1 MDLYREHILDHA
13 KNPRYAGVLDPCDI
27 EHEKHNPTCGDFLH
41 LTLRLDQYQNV
52 SEIAWEGE
60 GCAISQAAASL
71 LGEVVIGKS
80 IGEVLAISQ
89 DDVLKLLQIELSPNR
104 LKCALL
110 SLNALHE
117 GMDAYENRKKVN
129 E

>member
-1 MDLYREHILDHA
+1 MMDLYREHILDHA

-41 LTLRLDQYQNV
+41 LTLRLDEHQNV
-52 SEIAWEGE
+52 ADLAWEGE

-80 IGEVLAISQ
+80 VEEVLSISQ
-89 DDVLKLLQIELSPNR
+89 DDVLNLLQIELSPNR

-117 GMDAYENRKKVN
+117 GINAYESSKKG
-129 E
+129 

>member
-27 EHEKHNPTCGDFLH
+27 DHEKHNPTCGDFLH
-41 LTLRLDQYQNV
+41 LTIRLDQHQNV

-80 IGEVLAISQ
+80 VDEVLAISQ
-89 DDVLKLLQIELSPNR
+89 DDVLRLLQVELSPNR
-104 LKCALL
+104 MKCAVL

-117 GMDAYENRKKVN
+117 GINAYEKSK
-129 E
+129 EG